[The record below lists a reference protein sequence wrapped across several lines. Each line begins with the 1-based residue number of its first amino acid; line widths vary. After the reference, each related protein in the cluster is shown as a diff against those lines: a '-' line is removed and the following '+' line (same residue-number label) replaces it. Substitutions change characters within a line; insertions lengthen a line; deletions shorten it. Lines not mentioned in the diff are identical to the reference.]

1 MALPWSGGTE
11 WAAAQATPWNAVNDS
26 LRKLDAAAWGAI
38 LQDRDLSAP
47 PGSCVDGANYLVAG
61 TGTGLWAG
69 HNGEMATAIGTNAS
83 NGWKFR
89 VIAVE
94 GFHIFVRDEDVELR
108 HNGTSFTAYGPREV
122 LMISLSD
129 ETTPL
134 TTGTAKKTIRMPY
147 AFTVTAVRGSLVTAQ
162 TGSGGGGLVT
172 VDINETGTGS
182 ILSTKLT
189 FNNGSKTTVGAS
201 TPAVI
206 SDASLADD
214 AEVTFDIDVIG
225 DGTAAGLKVSIIGF
239 QT

>member
-1 MALPWSGGTE
+1 MTLPWSGGLE
-11 WAAAQATPWNAVNDS
+11 WAAAQATPWNSVNDA
-26 LRKLDAAAWGAI
+26 LRLLDAAAWGAI
-38 LQDRDLSAP
+38 IQDRDLSAP
-47 PGSCVDGANYLVAG
+47 PGSCADGANYIVAG
-61 TGTGLWAG
+61 TGTGAWAG
-69 HNGEMATAIGTNAS
+69 HDGEMATAQGTDAS

-89 VIAVE
+89 TIAVE

-108 HNGTSFTAYGPREV
+108 HNGSSFTAYGPREV

-147 AFTVTAVRGSLVTAQ
+147 AFTVTAVRASLVTAQ
-162 TGSGGGGLVT
+162 TSGSLVT
-172 VDINETGTGS
+172 VDINGAGPTS

-189 FNNGSKTTVGAS
+189 FDNGEETTTTAT

-214 AEVTFDIDVIG
+214 EEVTFDIDQIG

>member
-1 MALPWSGGTE
+1 MTLPWSGGTE
-11 WAAAQATPWNAVNDS
+11 WAAAQASPWVAVNDS
-26 LRKLDAAAWGAI
+26 LRKLDAGAWGAI
-38 LQDRDLSAP
+38 IEDRDLSAP
-47 PGSCVDGANYLVAG
+47 PGSCIDGGNYIVSG
-61 TGTGLWAG
+61 TGTGAWAG
-69 HNGEMATAIGTNAS
+69 HDGEMATAMGTNAS
-83 NGWKFR
+83 NGWVFR
-89 VIAVE
+89 DIAFE

-108 HNGTSFTAYGPREV
+108 HNGSSFTAYGPREV

-147 AFTVTAVRGSLVTAQ
+147 AFTVTAVRASLVTAQ
-162 TGSGGGGLVT
+162 TSGSIVT
-172 VDINETGTGS
+172 VDINGAGPTS

-189 FNNGSKTTVGAS
+189 FDNGEKTTTTG

-214 AEVTFDIDVIG
+214 EEVTFDIDQVG
-225 DGTAAGLKVSIIGF
+225 DGTATGLKVSIIGY

>member
-1 MALPWSGGTE
+1 MTLPWSGGTE

-47 PGSCVDGANYLVAG
+47 PGSCADGANYLVAG
-61 TGTGLWAG
+61 TGTGLWATYDG
-69 HNGEMATAIGTNAS
+69 QMATAIGTNAS

-129 ETTPL
+129 ETTAL

-147 AFTVTAVRGSLVTAQ
+147 AFTVTAVRASLVTAQ
-162 TGSGGGGLVT
+162 TSGSVVT
-172 VDINETGTGS
+172 VDINGAGPTS

-189 FNNGSKTTVGAS
+189 FDNGEETTTTG

-206 SDASLADD
+206 SDTSLADD
-214 AEVTFDIDVIG
+214 EEVTFDIDQIG